1 VSHVFDLFADD
12 VRARFA
18 ARTAEHYLADTRVF
32 LAWVEAAGLSLA
44 DVQAADVQRYQ
55 GELYASRKAK
65 GRPYAPGTVAL
76 RLIAVKTFFRF
87 LQRRGFRLF
96 DPSSA
101 LELPRLSKKLPR
113 VILSEAEAR
122 RIVTAPRGRDPLTLR
137 DRAILETL
145 YGTGL
150 RVGELVH
157 LRPEDVEDRVLRV
170 VRGKGSKSRYVPLT
184 RAAARAIERYLEA
197 RPVLLVRHPASPWLF
212 AGERRGLR
220 LHRAQV
226 EKIVRRWVK
235 QAGVK
240 KNASCHTFRHS
251 IATHLLRAGAD
262 IRQIQA
268 LLGHSDLG
276 TTERYTH
283 VAITDLRR
291 VVERTHPRGR

>member
-1 VSHVFDLFADD
+1 MSRLFDLFADD

-55 GELYASRKAK
+55 GELYASRKPK

-170 VRGKGSKSRYVPLT
+170 VRGKGSKSRYVP

-197 RPVLLVRHPASPWLF
+197 RPVLLARHPASLWLF

-226 EKIVRRWVK
+226 EKIVRRWV
-235 QAGVK
+235 QLAGVK
-240 KNASCHTFRHS
+240 KSASCHTFRHS

-283 VAITDLRR
+283 VAINDLRR

>member
-1 VSHVFDLFADD
+1 M
-12 VRARFA
+12 
-18 ARTAEHYLADTRVF
+18 ADTRVF

-44 DVQAADVQRYQ
+44 DVRAADVQRYQ
-55 GELYASRKAK
+55 GELYASRKLN
-65 GRPYAPGTVAL
+65 GRPYSPGTVAL

-96 DPSSA
+96 DPSSG

-113 VILSEAEAR
+113 VILSETEAR

-184 RAAARAIERYLEA
+184 RTAARAIERYLEA
-197 RPVLLVRHPASPWLF
+197 RPVLLSRHPASPWLF

-226 EKIVRRWVK
+226 ERIVRRWV
-235 QAGVK
+235 QLAGVK